1 MSTTG
6 AAASP
11 PTPSAEAEGEHEHH
25 DAFISYSHVDAEFAE
40 SVRSALEA
48 RDTDVWIDESDIP
61 SGSRW
66 REELERAI
74 ETSDAFVFLLSPASA
89 ASEHCR
95 RELAHAVEL
104 NKRILPVRVRE
115 TPEEGDRAVAGG
127 PVIPSRGLF
136 GGDFDASVT
145 RLIEAI
151 KTDLD
156 WVREHTEWGLKAR
169 EWDRGDRD
177 PSFLLSGR
185 ELETGSQLII
195 SVSPRRR
202 RRPRP

>member
-74 ETSDAFVFLLSPASA
+74 ETSDAFVFLPQ
-89 ASEHCR
+89 
-95 RELAHAVEL
+95 
-104 NKRILPVRVRE
+104 PRVRRV
-115 TPEEGDRAVAGG
+115 RALPPGARA
-127 PVIPSRGLF
+127 RGR
-136 GGDFDASVT
+136 A
-145 RLIEAI
+145 EQA
-151 KTDLD
+151 
-156 WVREHTEWGLKAR
+156 HPAR
-169 EWDRGDRD
+169 ARPRD
-177 PSFLLSGR
+177 P
-185 ELETGSQLII
+185 
-195 SVSPRRR
+195 
-202 RRPRP
+202 

>member
-74 ETSDAFVFLLSPASA
+74 ETSDAFVFLLSPESA
-89 ASEHCR
+89 GSEHCR

-115 TPEEGDRAVAGG
+115 TPEEGA
-127 PVIPSRGLF
+127 P
-136 GGDFDASVT
+136 
-145 RLIEAI
+145 
-151 KTDLD
+151 
-156 WVREHTEWGLKAR
+156 AR
-169 EWDRGDRD
+169 CRRT
-177 PSFLLSGR
+177 SS
-185 ELETGSQLII
+185 
-195 SVSPRRR
+195 SPRADCSGAIST
-202 RRPRP
+202 PR

>member
-127 PVIPSRGLF
+127 P
-136 GGDFDASVT
+136 
-145 RLIEAI
+145 
-151 KTDLD
+151 
-156 WVREHTEWGLKAR
+156 AR
-169 EWDRGDRD
+169 EPHHRRGRASRD
-177 PSFLLSGR
+177 PQTRGPIRIAGTGIGCSPLSK
-185 ELETGSQLII
+185 LGSAGALWI
-195 SVSPRRR
+195 SAAVALAAAAHQAAS
-202 RRPRP
+202 RPAR

>member
-66 REELERAI
+66 REELPE
-74 ETSDAFVFLLSPASA
+74 SA

-115 TPEEGDRAVAGG
+115 TPEEGVPDALSAYQF
-127 PVIPSRGLF
+127 IPSRGLF

-185 ELETGSQLII
+185 ELEFAERWLI